1 MKTSVV
7 QRIRGFVVVEVR
19 GRQLEGLLNRMT
31 ERRMS
36 MWDIRITAEHQASL
50 CLPLPDFFRL
60 RPLLKE
66 TGCRVRVRQRHGLPF
81 LLDKLERRK
90 FFAIGLLG
98 FIIGVYLL
106 SSMVWKVSVEGNE
119 KIQTDQIL
127 AAAKAQGIY
136 AMQWK
141 YKLKE
146 PVELSRN
153 LQGQLPG
160 ASWIG
165 VEIQGTHVI
174 IKVVEATIPE
184 SKPLMNPR
192 HLVASKNA
200 MVTQIFAEKGRPAV
214 KVNTYVRKG
223 DILISGILGDE
234 ANRQTVVAS
243 GKVKGLVWYKPTVE
257 VPLTQRYKVYTGE
270 TKTRSYLVLGSRG
283 VQVYG
288 YGKLPFEAYE
298 TIPDRQT
305 LSWRNFVLPV
315 GWLKEKLMEVRY
327 VEQPV
332 DPKEAAAIG
341 LEQAKGQILAE
352 AGPEARVVGE
362 KILHEKAENGK
373 VYMEVHLEVEELIA
387 AEQPIVAGPIVP

>member
-1 MKTSVV
+1 MKTSIV

-19 GRQLEGLLNRMT
+19 GRQLERLLNRMT

-66 TGCRVRVRQRHGLPF
+66 TGCRVRVRRRQGLPF

-90 FFAIGLLG
+90 FFAFGLLG

-119 KIQTDQIL
+119 RIQTDQIL
-127 AAAKAQGIY
+127 TAAKAQGIRP
-136 AMQWK
+136 MQWK
-141 YKLKE
+141 FKLKE
-146 PVELSRN
+146 PVELSRG

-160 ASWIG
+160 ASWVG
-165 VEIQGTHVI
+165 VEIQGTHII

-184 SKPLMNPR
+184 PKALMNPR

-223 DILISGILGDE
+223 DILISGLLGDE
-234 ANRQTVVAS
+234 TNRQTVVAS

-270 TKTRSYLVLGSRG
+270 TKTRSYLVLGNRG
-283 VQVYG
+283 IQVYG

-305 LSWRNFVLPV
+305 LSWRNFILPV